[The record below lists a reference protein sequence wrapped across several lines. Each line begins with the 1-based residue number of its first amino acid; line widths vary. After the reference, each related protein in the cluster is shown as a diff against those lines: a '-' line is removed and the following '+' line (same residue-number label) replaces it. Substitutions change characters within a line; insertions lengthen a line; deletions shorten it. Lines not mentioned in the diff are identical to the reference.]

1 MRHRTMS
8 SPERRLILALCACM
22 ACASLSSTS
31 HALGRERAVEQIP
44 ELMGR
49 ILESQEEIQASE
61 SELRPLLGEQDDAL
75 QDARGRI
82 EQSSTEAEAAE
93 ALVDYVEAY
102 DRRAELQAEGLRSIR
117 GPIVRMRDDA
127 RDLVRAANAVRDEAP
142 PRENAK
148 ERRGFFEDH
157 FQGVA
162 QGLSALGSTLGR
174 QEEAGIAGSVLH
186 ASWASHQKPELPLVH
201 MGPEGALAFARRA
214 EGLYARFQARSSQ
227 LEAER
232 RAVRQLLDLLI
243 QRQLSERLE
252 GLFVVSENA
261 GVSDLFANAGLGEDW
276 DDLGSVVSRA
286 LGLPSDAPG
295 GGSLGSGDS
304 LDRLDFFAHRRHAGA
319 REE

>member
-1 MRHRTMS
+1 MPRRTCS
-8 SPERRLILALCACM
+8 SPGSPLRGALLLSLASFGLA
-22 ACASLSSTS
+22 ASS

-49 ILESQEEIQASE
+49 ILESQEAIQASE

-75 QDARGRI
+75 HDARSRI
-82 EQSSTEAEAAE
+82 EESSTEAEAAE

-102 DRRAELQAEGLRSIR
+102 DRRAELQAEGLRAIR

-127 RDLVRAANAVRDEAP
+127 RDLVRAADAARDDAV
-142 PRENAK
+142 PRENAAA
-148 ERRGFFEDH
+148 RRSFFEDH

-162 QGLSALGSTLGR
+162 QGLSTLGSSLGR

-186 ASWASHQKPELPLVH
+186 AGWASHEKPELPLVQ
-201 MGPEGALAFARRA
+201 MGPEGASAFARRA

-243 QRQLSERLE
+243 QRQLSQRLE
-252 GLFVVSENA
+252 GLFVVSEGA
-261 GVSDLFANAGLGEDW
+261 AVSDLFSSAALGEDW
-276 DDLGSVVSRA
+276 DDLGGVVSRA

-295 GGSLGSGDS
+295 GTSMASSDS

-319 REE
+319 DDE